1 MIREDTVVERLT
13 MEEIITRDQ
22 RTTYHRVDRAPAVD
36 DTRTIHFKC
45 EKKFGRGGIC
55 AGRTRECDECGVTCS
70 CDNGIKRLG
79 NKVQRGR
86 SYGNTWLR
94 LGCLILTLIVVS
106 VQAAPTMTLE
116 KRRLNSPEKWINP
129 CGEGLT
135 TEESDGEP
143 EYGPLTD
150 AELLNMVAVQ
160 ARTALNQAEGF
171 RDNYIKQTFNT
182 DFVVL
187 HSEWK
192 DNHYDWLP
200 GPDKIP
206 KQLGESLSP
215 DYLSQLRSEMLD
227 DILLDIYEYMQ
238 TYAVGLEQVVWDQE
252 DHRLEFVQKFKDTES
267 SLQTVLCEL
276 QAALIERGVTPR
288 NNVSRKAM
296 SNDYRGAMSSQATFR
311 NLRDWLIF
319 RDYMNALEYVIEVF
333 GHMSNAVKS

>member
-1 MIREDTVVERLT
+1 MIGEDTVLDRRG
-13 MEEIITRDQ
+13 MEEIMTRDQ
-22 RTTYHRVDRAPAVD
+22 RTTYHRVERAPAID
-36 DTRTIHFKC
+36 DTRTINSKC
-45 EKKFGRGGIC
+45 EKGIAGGRVC
-55 AGRTRECDECGVTCS
+55 ARGNRECDECGVTCS
-70 CDNGIKRLG
+70 CDYGIKRLG
-79 NKVQRGR
+79 KRWRRGTTC
-86 SYGNTWLR
+86 GNTWLR
-94 LGCLILTLIVVS
+94 LGCLLLTLFVVS
-106 VQAAPTMTLE
+106 VQGAPTMTLE
-116 KRRLNSPEKWINP
+116 NRRLNSPEKWMNP
-129 CGEGLT
+129 CGEGLP

-160 ARTALNQAEGF
+160 AKTALNQAEGF

-182 DFVVL
+182 DFAVL

-206 KQLGESLSP
+206 KQLGEPLAP
-215 DYLSQLRSEMLD
+215 EYLSKLGLEMLD
-227 DILLDIYEYMQ
+227 NILLDVYEYMQ
-238 TYAVGLEQVVWDQE
+238 TYAVGLEQIVWDHE
-252 DHRLEFVQKFKDTES
+252 DHRLEFLQKFKDTES

-288 NNVSRKAM
+288 NNISRKAM

-319 RDYMNALEYVIEVF
+319 RDYMNALEYVVEVF
-333 GHMSNAVKS
+333 GHLSRAVKS